1 MSVVRGRTIATRRQL
16 LVETTLVVFSVNVNQ
31 DTSGRITHLVNVCDF
46 LLKTL
51 GEYEGIGKEPSCPWF
66 DDFT

>member
-46 LLKTL
+46 LLKTS
-51 GEYEGIGKEPSCPWF
+51 GEYEGIEKEPSYP
-66 DDFT
+66 

>member
-1 MSVVRGRTIATRRQL
+1 M
-16 LVETTLVVFSVNVNQ
+16 VFSVNVNQ